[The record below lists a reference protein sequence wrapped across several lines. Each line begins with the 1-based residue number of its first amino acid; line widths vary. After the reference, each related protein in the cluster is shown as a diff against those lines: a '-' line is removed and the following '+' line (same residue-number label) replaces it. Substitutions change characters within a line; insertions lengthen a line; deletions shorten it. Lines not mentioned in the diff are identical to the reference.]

1 MIARD
6 HKKKYSVVRFVGPTS
21 ILCLLYSWDVIAY
34 VGIFLEF
41 SPLNQNIYQMHKPK
55 LPNIWM
61 VLLPTISFLS
71 LILACLVTKS
81 HLRLVFPMPPSPD
94 FTPNIVPVFKSPH
107 EAAQQ
112 SFQLSKTNIHHA
124 ICLIGSG
131 RADNAI
137 WVTKSL
143 RDVVNQP
150 ISTQTIQNGLKNVGC
165 G

>member
-1 MIARD
+1 
-6 HKKKYSVVRFVGPTS
+6 
-21 ILCLLYSWDVIAY
+21 
-34 VGIFLEF
+34 
-41 SPLNQNIYQMHKPK
+41 
-55 LPNIWM
+55 M

-150 ISTQTIQNGLKNVGC
+150 ISTQTIQKWPEECWMKAVVKNKRPRLTPHHRKERLYLLSSTSTGL
-165 G
+165 